1 VSSWELAGPFVA
13 LRTVRDRQHFVAR
26 VTVDGIQA
34 GAPGRNKAMNCVVTD
49 GTGELTL
56 VFLGRSS
63 VPGLRPGSRCVIEG
77 TARTDGCR
85 LVVLNPLYRIESNA
99 D

>member
-1 VSSWELAGPFVA
+1 MSTWELAGPFVA

-26 VTVDGIQA
+26 VTVHRIQA
-34 GAPGRNKAMNCVVTD
+34 GVPGRNSAMTCAVTD

-56 VFLGRSS
+56 VVLGRTS

-77 TARTDGCR
+77 TPGLTD
-85 LVVLNPLYRIESNA
+85 A
-99 D
+99 A